1 MYARD
6 VGDQTLTFVVSG
18 LLWNR
23 SLVMMDEETNSL
35 WSHILGESKWG
46 QLKGVKLETLP
57 GVITDWST
65 WCSAH
70 PDTTVLMMS
79 RTTGEFRRDFYR
91 NLSDFVLGMSHSV
104 ESKAW
109 PYDQLQHQPV
119 VNDEFAG
126 VPIVVFF
133 DESSASVF
141 AYDRRLGDK
150 VLSFHWH
157 DGGIREKETGVLWNA
172 ATGQSVS
179 PRSQQQRLEAVVAV
193 VSYRHIWATF
203 YPATQYWS
211 AD

>member
-35 WSHILGESKWG
+35 WSHILGESKRG

-57 GVITDWST
+57 GVITDWSM
-65 WCSAH
+65 WRSAH
-70 PDTTVLMMS
+70 PDTTVLMLS
-79 RTTGEFRRDFYR
+79 RTAGEFRRDFYR

-179 PRSQQQRLEAVVAV
+179 PRS
-193 VSYRHIWATF
+193 
-203 YPATQYWS
+203 
-211 AD
+211 